1 MKHNPKNNE
10 LNTYVGTRIITALP
24 MSRLEYNQYRSWQL
38 PSNEEGS
45 DEGYLVE
52 STDGEKSNDS
62 RHIGY
67 ISWSPKDQ
75 FEAVYLYLS
84 IGEVSSI
91 PKYLQ
96 RIVAEKVQLKSK
108 LELLTAFLNCSTAS
122 SVCDSAEIERL
133 NAQVEVMLSYSK
145 ILNERIKAFY
155 KV

>member
-1 MKHNPKNNE
+1 MKHN
-10 LNTYVGTRIITALP
+10 LNGNQLETYIGTRIITALP
-24 MSRLEYNQYRSWQL
+24 MSRLEYNEYRSWQL

-52 STDGEKSNDS
+52 STDGEKANDS

-75 FEAVYLYLS
+75 FEAVYLS

-96 RIVAEKVQLKSK
+96 RIIAEKAQLESK
-108 LELLTAFLNCSTAS
+108 LELLTKFLNCSTAN
-122 SVCDSAEIERL
+122 SVCDIAEIERL
-133 NAQVEVMLSYSK
+133 NAQAGVMLNYSK
-145 ILNERIKAFY
+145 ILSERIKAFY